1 LEGLMRAGGGDGRG
15 WGLEVVVTLKMV
27 RGEFGGKREFERI
40 LYNPGSTLVSNTNTN
55 TNTNATTN
63 MNMNTS
69 TARPPASS
77 PNPRPI
83 LPPPPPRAT
92 TSPHRPSSA
101 GPSNPIPNVNGTAQ
115 RAVRPPPPTRS
126 SLPPSSAPM
135 APSSSGPSRPS
146 SSAKPD
152 IGRTPTNTNSSTVGV
167 GRPPPAGPS
176 RQPTP
181 QSQSTVTPPQSTTKP
196 SRNREVTPPP
206 LPRPRSP
213 PPTTPHRRALRDLL
227 QADGKMSPSL
237 AKDLVNNP
245 SLLALLKSI
254 PTTSGK
260 GKEKEVKSESGRE
273 GTPTPTAPKKGESIP
288 GGCFNCGTLETTMWR
303 VKTYADGTK
312 KKVCDGMSPL
322 ILFISTKRRR
332 HGRGELTKSMRA
344 IFQ

>member
-1 LEGLMRAGGGDGRG
+1 MRAGGGDGRG

-40 LYNPGSTLVSNTNTN
+40 LYNSGSTSVSVSDTNINAITNTS
-55 TNTNATTN
+55 A
-63 MNMNTS
+63 NTS

-77 PNPRPI
+77 PGTRPI

-101 GPSNPIPNVNGTAQ
+101 GPSNLNPNPTLNGTAP
-115 RAVRPPPPTRS
+115 RAVRPPPPPQPARS

-135 APSSSGPSRPS
+135 APSSSDPSRPS

-152 IGRTPTNTNSSTVGV
+152 TGRTPTTNSTVGV
-167 GRPPPAGPS
+167 GRPPVPPAAPAGPS

-181 QSQSTVTPPQSTTKP
+181 QPQATVTPPKSTK
-196 SRNREVTPPP
+196 SNRNREVTPPP

-288 GGCFNCGTLETTMWR
+288 GGCFNCGTMETTMWR

-312 KKVCDGMSPL
+312 KKVCDG
-322 ILFISTKRRR
+322 
-332 HGRGELTKSMRA
+332 KSLSHFA
-344 IFQ
+344 SFTPKKEENETEK